1 MEFAYAFDQKMSTQT
16 NGCFEE
22 MLSAE
27 HVSPSEH
34 EASSWRRIVAQK
46 LLIFHLKEL

>member
-1 MEFAYAFDQKMSTQT
+1 MINRPCGVDNEVMEFAYAFDQKMSTQT

-34 EASSWRRIVAQK
+34 EASS
-46 LLIFHLKEL
+46 